1 MLEWKDQSSR
11 QSNSYEGVLPEDH
24 KSGIEEILR
33 ALFEFLNENI
43 IGKGN
48 AVDFD
53 QLLFQVSPDTGWV
66 IASAVIAEHFERGFI
81 DACHIRIQEIQD
93 RYYVFADDEEL
104 EENDEEFSR
113 CVKSIERE
121 IGQTF
126 HQILSTHLH
135 ELRKRC
141 SERGFDYIQLESGME
156 MGVLYEEHYDPAEA
170 EPA

>member
-1 MLEWKDQSSR
+1 MLEWKEYASR
-11 QSNSYEGVLPEDH
+11 KSNNYEGILPTDDH
-24 KSGIEEILR
+24 SGVEEILTE
-33 ALFEFLNENI
+33 LFDFLNENI

-53 QLLFQVSPDTGWV
+53 QLMFQVSPETGRV
-66 IASAVIAEHFERGFI
+66 IASAAIAEQYERGFI

-93 RYYVFADDEEL
+93 RYYVFADDEQL
-104 EENDEEFSR
+104 EENDEEFSK

-126 HQILSTHLH
+126 HQILSTHLD

-141 SERGFDYIQLESGME
+141 AERGFDYIQLESGME
-156 MGVLYEEHYDPAEA
+156 MGVLYEEHYDPAGA
-170 EPA
+170 GPA

>member
-66 IASAVIAEHFERGFI
+66 IASAVIAEQYERGFI

-156 MGVLYEEHYDPAEA
+156 MGVLYEEHYDPAGA

>member
-66 IASAVIAEHFERGFI
+66 IASAVIAEQYERGYI
-81 DACHIRIQEIQD
+81 DACHVRIQEIQD

-104 EENDEEFSR
+104 EANDEEFSR

-156 MGVLYEEHYDPAEA
+156 MGVLYEEHYDPAGA